1 MLQSLMAHQLFY
13 LYDAKNTMLLSPEIL
28 SLSDKLLIMKCVG
41 TIDVVR
47 PLQKWILSIELE
59 R

>member
-1 MLQSLMAHQLFY
+1 MAHQLFY